1 MMQPLLGG
9 FDPGFKP
16 VAFPALRPDQ
26 HHPGRL
32 YEQDAQVTIAALG
45 YLAEDGAVSGRDL
58 PRHQPEPGSEI
69 AALGEH
75 LAIADRRHHG
85 ARDDWSDARQAS
97 MPIRHGGMFAIR
109 ASTWPRDHFCRST
122 IVGRTRRRGPISCQY
137 QCPSWQWS
145 RLICWT
151 WRCSV

>member
-26 HHPGRL
+26 HYPGGL

-58 PRHQPEPGSEI
+58 PWHQPEPGSEI

-75 LAIADRRHHG
+75 LAIADRRHYRSEEHT
-85 ARDDWSDARQAS
+85 SELQS
-97 MPIRHGGMFAIR
+97 LRHLV
-109 ASTWPRDHFCRST
+109 CRLL
-122 IVGRTRRRGPISCQY
+122 REKHK
-137 QCPSWQWS
+137 
-145 RLICWT
+145 
-151 WRCSV
+151 